1 MRKNVRY
8 VLLGIE
14 LSCVPLIY
22 FKYTG
27 YGSLFERMTEVKNS
41 LRRVLLLGGGWWW
54 YWICLAD
61 RYSSDIPL
69 ICRLKTMPRGLTAH
83 GCAALVKHSATFWR
97 NSLPKQ
103 TSPLSFQ
110 HNLKLLIISRL
121 LLLFFC
127 KEDKRHWEERHSF
140 TLTGKSTLITAAF
153 TMVWRFCRLSPV
165 ITISIKCLSVKVIL
179 TVGCVSPLVSTH
191 LLCPYKFSTIT
202 CQGFFSFF
210 FSKSRNY
217 SCLLSP
223 LSSWHHSSIIQFLI
237 WLFEVCSLVWRQV
250 SLC

>member
-1 MRKNVRY
+1 MGVSLNAWQRSKIHSDVSFFWEVDGGGTEY
-8 VLLGIE
+8 VLQTDTPQTS
-14 LSCVPLIY
+14 LSYADWKQCPVDW
-22 FKYTG
+22 
-27 YGSLFERMTEVKNS
+27 
-41 LRRVLLLGGGWWW
+41 LRTDVLLLLS
-54 YWICLAD
+54 IQQH
-61 RYSSDIPL
+61 SDAIR
-69 ICRLKTMPRGLTAH
+69 CQNK
-83 GCAALVKHSATFWR
+83 
-97 NSLPKQ
+97 LP
-103 TSPLSFQ
+103 PLSFQ